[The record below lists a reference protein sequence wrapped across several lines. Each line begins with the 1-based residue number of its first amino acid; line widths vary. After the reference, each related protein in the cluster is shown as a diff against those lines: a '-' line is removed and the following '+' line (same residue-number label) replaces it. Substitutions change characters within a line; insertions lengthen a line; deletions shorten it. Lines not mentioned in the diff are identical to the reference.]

1 MKTIIKK
8 TSVDNIDMDTINQ
21 AGEIIRQGGL
31 VAFPTET
38 VYGLGADALN
48 EEAAAKI
55 YAAKGRPSDNPL
67 IAHIADLEMLKP
79 LVEEIPPVAEK
90 LMDAFWPG
98 PMTLIFNKS
107 NLVPKGT
114 TGGLDTVAVRY
125 PNHPIAQA
133 LIKAAGVSIAA
144 PSANLSGKPSPTL
157 GEHVIDDMDGRID
170 MIIDGGMVGM
180 GLESTIIDVTVNPPM
195 ILRPGFI
202 TYEMV
207 KEIVL
212 SSVASGTISFT
223 ITYEMV
229 KEIVPDATEDRT
241 IFTKPTKEFKP
252 KAPGMKYRH
261 YAPSADYTIYKGDE
275 VKVAEK
281 IIELANEKADE
292 GKITGIIT
300 ADQHLHMYQGRLN
313 KSIKVVSLGDLEK
326 PETVAN
332 HLFKALRDFDKV
344 DTEFIFGEAFSEKN
358 VGQAIMNRL
367 TKAAGYNIIDV

>member
-180 GLESTIIDVTVNPPM
+180 GLESTIIDVTSKTPIIDVTVNPPM
-195 ILRPGFI
+195 ILRPGF
-202 TYEMV
+202 
-207 KEIVL
+207 
-212 SSVASGTISFT
+212 

-367 TKAAGYNIIDV
+367 LKAAGHKVVNV

>member
-207 KEIVL
+207 KEIV
-212 SSVASGTISFT
+212 
-223 ITYEMV
+223 
-229 KEIVPDATEDRT
+229 PDATEDRT

-281 IIELANEKADE
+281 IIELANEL
-292 GKITGIIT
+292 GFLGMISGIIT
-300 ADQHLHMYQGRLN
+300 AEQHLH
-313 KSIKVVSLGDLEK
+313 
-326 PETVAN
+326 
-332 HLFKALRDFDKV
+332 LF
-344 DTEFIFGEAFSEKN
+344 E
-358 VGQAIMNRL
+358 
-367 TKAAGYNIIDV
+367 

>member
-207 KEIVL
+207 KEIV
-212 SSVASGTISFT
+212 
-223 ITYEMV
+223 
-229 KEIVPDATEDRT
+229 PDATELFLQNQLR
-241 IFTKPTKEFKP
+241 
-252 KAPGMKYRH
+252 
-261 YAPSADYTIYKGDE
+261 S
-275 VKVAEK
+275 
-281 IIELANEKADE
+281 
-292 GKITGIIT
+292 
-300 ADQHLHMYQGRLN
+300 LN
-313 KSIKVVSLGDLEK
+313 QK
-326 PETVAN
+326 
-332 HLFKALRDFDKV
+332 LR
-344 DTEFIFGEAFSEKN
+344 E
-358 VGQAIMNRL
+358 
-367 TKAAGYNIIDV
+367 

>member
-1 MKTIIKK
+1 MRRKIKTIIKK

-207 KEIVL
+207 KEIV
-212 SSVASGTISFT
+212 
-223 ITYEMV
+223 
-229 KEIVPDATEDRT
+229 PDATEDRT

-281 IIELANEKADE
+281 I
-292 GKITGIIT
+292 TGIIT

-326 PETVAN
+326 PEIVAN